1 MTASDTSDESSRC
14 GPPPPTVAVVGC
26 GYWGKNLVRNFHDL
40 NALAAVCD
48 YDPDQGRRIA
58 DNFDVPLRAFNDVL
72 GDPDIA
78 GVVIATPAVGHA
90 RLVKEAILRGKH
102 VFVEKPLAL
111 ALSDAAELC
120 DLAAAHERIL
130 MVGHLLR
137 YHPAFLR
144 LREICSEG
152 QLGRINYIYSNRLSF
167 GKVRTEEN
175 ALWSFAPHDISMI
188 LALVNDVPETVEA
201 VGHSYLNKGVADVTT
216 THLTFASG
224 QAAHV
229 HVSWL
234 HPFKEQRLVVVG
246 DRGMAV
252 FDDSRDWTDKLQ
264 TYAHMVNWRNGMP
277 IPEKAAGEP
286 IPLEPA
292 EPLKLEC
299 QHFLDCLA
307 TGATPWTDGQE
318 GLRVLGVLDAAQ
330 KSLHERQAVET
341 SGFGAREPKAPDS
354 TAPNSGAFVHPT
366 ACIDQPSVIGAG
378 SKIWHFSH
386 VLANSDIG
394 EACNIGQN
402 VVIGPNVTL
411 GARCKIQ
418 NNVSIYPGVTL
429 EDDVFCGPSMVFT
442 NVVNPRAHV
451 SRKDEFKP
459 TLVRKGATIGANATI
474 VCGVEIGRYAFIGAG
489 AVVTRNVADHA
500 LMVGNPARLIG
511 HMCECGERLPDTRET
526 ERACASCGKTYGLQD
541 GQVVRSKE

>member
-1 MTASDTSDESSRC
+1 MTASDIIDEPSRSES
-14 GPPPPTVAVVGC
+14 PTVAVVGC
-26 GYWGKNLVRNFHDL
+26 GYWGKNLVRNFHGL
-40 NALAAVCD
+40 GALAAVCD
-48 YDPDQGRRIA
+48 NDPEQGRRIA
-58 DNFDVPLRAFNDVL
+58 DEYSVPLRAYDDVL
-72 GDPDIA
+72 ADPDIA
-78 GVVIATPAVGHA
+78 GVVIATPAVDHA
-90 RLVKEAILRGKH
+90 RLVKAAILQGKH

-152 QLGRINYIYSNRLSF
+152 QLGRINYIYSNRLSL
-167 GKVRTEEN
+167 GKIRIEEN

-188 LALVNDVPETVEA
+188 LALMNDVPETVEA
-201 VGHSYLNKGVADVTT
+201 VGHSYINKGIADVTT

-224 QAAHV
+224 QAAHI

-252 FDDSRDWTDKLQ
+252 FDDSRAWTDKLQ
-264 TYAHMVNWRNGMP
+264 TYAHMMNWRNGMP
-277 IPEKAAGEP
+277 IPEKAEGEP
-286 IPLEPA
+286 IGLEPA

-299 QHFLDCLA
+299 QHFLECLA

-330 KSLHERQAVET
+330 KSLHDRQAVET
-341 SGFGAREPKAPDS
+341 SEFRTVEATS
-354 TAPNSGAFVHPT
+354 FVHPT
-366 ACIDQPSVIGAG
+366 ACVDQPSVIGVG

-386 VLANSDIG
+386 VLANSNIG

-402 VVIGPNVTL
+402 VVIGPDVTL

-418 NNVSIYPGVTL
+418 NNVSVYPGVTL

-489 AVVTRNVADHA
+489 AVVTHDVADHA
-500 LMVGNPARLIG
+500 LMVGNPARAIG
-511 HMCECGERLPDTRET
+511 HMCECGERLPDASET
-526 ERACASCGKTYGLQD
+526 DLACNACGESYRMECGALSR
-541 GQVVRSKE
+541 VSKE

>member
-1 MTASDTSDESSRC
+1 MTSNDTLDETSRTES
-14 GPPPPTVAVVGC
+14 PMVAVVGC
-26 GYWGKNLVRNFHDL
+26 GYWGKNLVRNFHGL
-40 NALAAVCD
+40 GTLAAVCD
-48 YDPDQGRRIA
+48 NNPDQGGQIA
-58 DNFDVPLRAFNDVL
+58 DEYGVSLRAYDDVL
-72 GDPDIA
+72 ADPAIS
-78 GVVIATPAVGHA
+78 GVVIATPAVDHA
-90 RLVKEAILRGKH
+90 RLVKVALLQGKH

-120 DLAAAHERIL
+120 DLAAAQGKIL

-144 LREICSEG
+144 LRDICSEG

-167 GKVRTEEN
+167 GKIRTEEN

-188 LALVNDVPETVEA
+188 LALLNDVPETVEA
-201 VGHSYLNKGVADVTT
+201 VGHNYLNKDIADVTT
-216 THLTFASG
+216 THMTFASG
-224 QAAHV
+224 QAAHI

-234 HPFKEQRLVVVG
+234 HPFKEQRLVVIG

-252 FDDSRDWTDKLQ
+252 FDDSREWTDKLQ
-264 TYAHMVNWRNGMP
+264 TYAHITNWRNGMP
-277 IPEKAAGEP
+277 IPEKAEGES
-286 IPLEPA
+286 IPLQPA

-299 QHFLDCLA
+299 QHFLDCLT
-307 TGATPWTDGQE
+307 TGDAPWTDGRE

-330 KSLHERQAVET
+330 KSMHERQAV
-341 SGFGAREPKAPDS
+341 SAPSFDADDAS
-354 TAPNSGAFVHPT
+354 AFVHPT
-366 ACIDQPSVIGAG
+366 ACVDQPSVIGAG

-386 VLANSDIG
+386 VLANSEIG
-394 EACNIGQN
+394 ETCNIGQN

-418 NNVSIYPGVTL
+418 NNVSVYPGVTL

-451 SRKDEFKP
+451 SRKDEFRP

-489 AVVTRNVADHA
+489 AVVTHDVVDYT
-500 LMVGNPARLIG
+500 LMVGNPARPIG
-511 HMCECGERLPDTRET
+511 HMCECGERLPDTSDND
-526 ERACASCGKTYGLQD
+526 RACNACGKTYRMED
-541 GQVVRSKE
+541 GALSRVSK